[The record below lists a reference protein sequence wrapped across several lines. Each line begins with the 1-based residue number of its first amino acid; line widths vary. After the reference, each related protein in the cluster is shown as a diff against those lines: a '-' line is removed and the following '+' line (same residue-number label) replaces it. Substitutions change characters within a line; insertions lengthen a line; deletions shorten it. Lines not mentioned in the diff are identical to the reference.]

1 MLVQASLEMTS
12 TLVLKAP
19 WAAHRFARQFADRDR
34 RAVTS
39 GFPPE

>member
-12 TLVLKAP
+12 TLVLKALCD
-19 WAAHRFARQFADRDR
+19 RFARQFPENDCH
-34 RAVTS
+34 VVS